1 MLRLGSL
8 VVGRSQ
14 LLRKMA
20 SASEKGQV
28 LVFISLWTHVVSAED
43 NDSASFCMP
52 ALESVLQSLKQQL
65 VSFQPFDLG
74 VKVEN
79 VRNKLSRAGV
89 MDEFNGDGLTDEA
102 KTKMAEMLRL
112 VERLF
117 GVEKVTQLCVA
128 AVAKQSL

>member
-1 MLRLGSL
+1 
-8 VVGRSQ
+8 
-14 LLRKMA
+14 MA

-43 NDSASFCMP
+43 NDSASFCMR

-102 KTKMAEMLRL
+102 QTKMAEMLRGGAPFWGGESHA
-112 VERLF
+112 VMRGRCCEAKFVVLF
-117 GVEKVTQLCVA
+117 RSILAYVFE
-128 AVAKQSL
+128 